1 MLKSSLNKQGKKRK
15 MVISQ
20 EQKAE
25 LVKQFGEDTKNT
37 GKTEVQVAILNTDIK
52 LLTGHLQQNPKD
64 HHGKRG
70 LFAKVSKRKQLLKY
84 LQKIDVERYRKL
96 IDTLGLRK

>member
-1 MLKSSLNKQGKKRK
+1 MA
-15 MVISQ
+15 ITQ

-37 GKTEVQVAILNTDIK
+37 GKTEVQVAILNKDIQ
-52 LLTGHLQQNPKD
+52 LLTTHLQQNPKD

-70 LFAKVSKRKQLLKY
+70 LFTKVSKRKQLLKY
-84 LQKIDVERYRKL
+84 LQKIDVERYRKV
-96 IDTLGLRK
+96 IETLGLRK